1 MSKVLHFEDYL
12 KADRF
17 REQVIIP
24 LLERNPIYESLRQD
38 DQAIAFL
45 HYHLYIYVFL
55 KYIPYGNQTH
65 LPVVEDSFNNETSK
79 PRVSNGEWVVEEFYR
94 LKKEDALSIYPLI
107 YSKNKTGDWFVTLKD
122 TIREKSEIRLKE
134 LADEQ
139 TKKTE
144 SKIVEVESDSN
155 PEENQPNTK
164 N

>member
-55 KYIPYGNQTH
+55 KYIPYGTQTH

-107 YSKNKTGDWFVTLKD
+107 YSKNKSGNWFVTLKN

-139 TKKTE
+139 TKEMENKNGE
-144 SKIVEVESDSN
+144 EMNDIN
-155 PEENQPNTK
+155 PDEEK
-164 N
+164 L